1 MCAGEGKGSGPYRC
15 CLFLHSG
22 SFDRVYHAMGITN
35 VVLARGGEVH
45 ILFSYGA
52 LPRLVKGRTDDIAVD
67 DPPGSLKVQ
76 LQRNLDSGVL
86 DSLHEMLQTGKRFG
100 CLRIYAC
107 SASMAILNIARG
119 ELIDEVDASMGMV
132 GFMDLV
138 READLTLYI

>member
-1 MCAGEGKGSGPYRC
+1 MCGGEGKGSGLYRC

-22 SFDRVYHAMGITN
+22 SFDRVYHAMAITN

-45 ILFSYGA
+45 ILFSYSA
-52 LPRLVKGRTDDIAVD
+52 LQRLMKGRTDDIAVD

-100 CLRIYAC
+100 CLQIYAG
-107 SASMAILNIARG
+107 SAFIRMLNIGRG
-119 ELIDEVDASMGMV
+119 ALIDGV
-132 GFMDLV
+132 
-138 READLTLYI
+138 

>member
-22 SFDRVYHAMGITN
+22 SFDRAYHAMAITK
-35 VVLARGGEVH
+35 VLLARGGEVH
-45 ILFSYGA
+45 ILFSYSA
-52 LPRLVKGRTDDIAVD
+52 LQRLVKGPTDDIAVG

-86 DSLHEMLQTGKRFG
+86 DSLHEMLQTGKRLR

-107 SASMAILNIARG
+107 SAFMAILNIARG
-119 ELIDEVDASMGMV
+119 GLIGEGDEG
-132 GFMDLV
+132 L
-138 READLTLYI
+138 